1 MYHTQREE
9 QESELSVVVKQ
20 QNQREKFMK
29 KDDSKKRN
37 DKDEDMLPEYD
48 FRGGVRGKH
57 YKAYRQGFTVTIHNA
72 DGTKTVQEHKPE
84 KGTVKLEPDVQEYF
98 PDAEAVNETLRC
110 LIPILKKKNEA
121 KVKA

>member
-1 MYHTQREE
+1 
-9 QESELSVVVKQ
+9 
-20 QNQREKFMK
+20 MK
-29 KDDSKKRN
+29 KESSKKLSN
-37 DKDEDMLPEYD
+37 EDEMLPEYD

-84 KGTVKLEPDVQEYF
+84 KGTIKLEPDVQKYF
-98 PDAEAVNETLRC
+98 PDEEAVNEALRC
-110 LIPILKKKNEA
+110 LIPILKKKNKA